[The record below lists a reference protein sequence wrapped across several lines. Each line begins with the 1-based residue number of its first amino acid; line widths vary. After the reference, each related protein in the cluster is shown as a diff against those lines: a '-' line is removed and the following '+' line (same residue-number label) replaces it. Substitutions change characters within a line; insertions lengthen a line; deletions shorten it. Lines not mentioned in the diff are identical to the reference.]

1 MKYEE
6 AITMLTKMRDRLLN
20 PPNPNAVIYNF
31 KYLREIMKDLTVNDN
46 INEKKVIDVLKTF
59 LEYDNTEKPT
69 KEKSLTYDSINKK
82 VN

>member
-46 INEKKVIDVLKTF
+46 INEKKVIYVLKTF